1 MRPSNS
7 RRANLIREMHKT
19 GCRLD
24 DAAACADVA
33 LRQLRRERDELI
45 VAVLKA
51 GLSIRKVAS
60 IFGLS
65 VGIVHRVFTLSSMR

>member
-1 MRPSNS
+1 MKPNS
-7 RRANLIREMHKT
+7 KRENLIREMHKT

-51 GLSIRKVAS
+51 GLSIRKVAN

-65 VGIVHRVFTLSSMR
+65 VGIVHRVFTLASMR